1 MNNHGMDEIKFY
13 QPWSAPILH
22 SSLSEIQIKELLEIT
37 DFILK
42 DENKKSLNNQLAGE
56 IEDEWTIPTSIV
68 ELDSFKNYIDD
79 LSLRYLTSF
88 ASQYHIENDEIPPY
102 LFKFA
107 QCLEKSVLTHAWF
120 NDQKDDE
127 YNPIH
132 NHTGILSGV
141 LYLKIPEYLPSRKN
155 KDTDGTISFVGN
167 SSDTDIIMTN
177 STITISPKVGD
188 IFLFPS
194 LLKHQVYPFRTV
206 SGKGIR
212 RSLSFNIELN

>member
-1 MNNHGMDEIKFY
+1 MNNKMKFY

-37 DFILK
+37 DSISK
-42 DENKKSLNNQLAGE
+42 DGNKESYNNQLAGE
-56 IEDEWTIPTSIV
+56 IENEWGISASIV
-68 ELDSFKNYIDD
+68 ELNSFKNYIDD
-79 LSLRYLTSF
+79 LSLKYLTSF
-88 ASQYHIENDEIPPY
+88 ASQYNIENNKIPPQ
-102 LFKFA
+102 LVKFA
-107 QCLEKSVLTHAWF
+107 QCLEKSVITSAWF

-167 SSDTDIIMTN
+167 SSDTDKIMTN

-194 LLKHQVYPFRTV
+194 LLKHQVYPFRTADR
-206 SGKGIR
+206 KGIR
-212 RSLSFNIELN
+212 RSLSFNKG

>member
-1 MNNHGMDEIKFY
+1 MNNQIKFY

-37 DFILK
+37 DSISK
-42 DENKKSLNNQLAGE
+42 DGNKESYNNQLAGE
-56 IEDEWTIPTSIV
+56 IENEWGISASIV
-68 ELDSFKNYIDD
+68 ELNSFKNYIDD
-79 LSLRYLTSF
+79 LSLKYLTSF
-88 ASQYHIENDEIPPY
+88 ASQYNIENNKIPPQ
-102 LFKFA
+102 LVKFA
-107 QCLEKSVLTHAWF
+107 QCLEKSVITSAWF

-141 LYLKIPEYLPSRKN
+141 LYLKIPEYLPSRKTKN
-155 KDTDGTISFVGN
+155 TDGAISFMGNESKTDGT
-167 SSDTDIIMTN
+167 MTN

-194 LLKHQVYPFRTV
+194 LLKHQVYPFRTADR
-206 SGKGIR
+206 KGIR
-212 RSLSFNIELN
+212 RSLSFNKG

>member
-1 MNNHGMDEIKFY
+1 MNNKMKFY

-37 DFILK
+37 DSISK
-42 DENKKSLNNQLAGE
+42 DENKESYNNQLAGE
-56 IEDEWTIPTSIV
+56 IENEWGIPTSIV

-88 ASQYHIENDEIPPY
+88 ASQCHYEKDKIPPH
-102 LFKFA
+102 LARFA
-107 QCLEKSVLTHAWF
+107 QSLQKAVLTSAWF

-155 KDTDGTISFVGN
+155 KDMDGTITFVEN
-167 SSDTDIIMTN
+167 AADTDIIMTN
-177 STITISPKVGD
+177 STLTISPKVGD
-188 IFLFPS
+188 IFLFPA

-206 SGKGIR
+206 GGRGIR
-212 RSLSFNIELN
+212 RSLSFNTGLN

>member
-1 MNNHGMDEIKFY
+1 MNNKIKFY

-37 DFILK
+37 DSILK
-42 DENKKSLNNQLAGE
+42 DGNKKSYNNQLAGE
-56 IEDEWTIPTSIV
+56 IENEWGIPTSIV

-88 ASQYHIENDEIPPY
+88 ASQCHYEKDKIPPH
-102 LFKFA
+102 LARFA
-107 QCLEKSVLTHAWF
+107 QRLQKAVLTSAWF

-155 KDTDGTISFVGN
+155 KDMDGTITFVEN
-167 SSDTDIIMTN
+167 ASDTDIIMTN
-177 STITISPKVGD
+177 STLTISPKVGD
-188 IFLFPS
+188 IFLFPA

-206 SGKGIR
+206 GGRGIR
-212 RSLSFNIELN
+212 RSLSFNTGLN

>member
-1 MNNHGMDEIKFY
+1 MNNQIKFY

-37 DFILK
+37 DSILK
-42 DENKKSLNNQLAGE
+42 DGNKKSYNNQLAGE
-56 IEDEWTIPTSIV
+56 IENEWGIPTSIV

-79 LSLRYLTSF
+79 LSLKYLTSF
-88 ASQYHIENDEIPPY
+88 ASQCHYEKDKIPPH
-102 LFKFA
+102 LARFA
-107 QCLEKSVLTHAWF
+107 QRLQKAVLTSAWF

-167 SSDTDIIMTN
+167 AADTDIIMTN
-177 STITISPKVGD
+177 STLTISPKVGD
-188 IFLFPS
+188 IFLFPA

-206 SGKGIR
+206 GGRGIR
-212 RSLSFNIELN
+212 RSLSFNTGLN

>member
-1 MNNHGMDEIKFY
+1 MNNEIKFY

-155 KDTDGTISFVGN
+155 KDMDGTITFVGN

-194 LLKHQVYPFRTV
+194 LLKHQVYPFRTADR
-206 SGKGIR
+206 KGIR
-212 RSLSFNIELN
+212 RSLSFNKGTR

>member
-1 MNNHGMDEIKFY
+1 MNNKMKFY

-37 DFILK
+37 DSILK
-42 DENKKSLNNQLAGE
+42 DGNKKSYNNQLAGE
-56 IEDEWTIPTSIV
+56 IENEWGIPTSIV

-88 ASQYHIENDEIPPY
+88 ASQCHYEKDKIPPH
-102 LFKFA
+102 LARFA
-107 QCLEKSVLTHAWF
+107 QSLQKAVLTSAWF

-155 KDTDGTISFVGN
+155 KDMDGTITFVEN
-167 SSDTDIIMTN
+167 AADTDIIMTN
-177 STITISPKVGD
+177 STLTISPKVGD
-188 IFLFPS
+188 IFLFPA

-206 SGKGIR
+206 GGRGIR
-212 RSLSFNIELN
+212 RSLSFNTGLN

>member
-1 MNNHGMDEIKFY
+1 MDKIKFY

-22 SSLSEIQIKELLEIT
+22 SSLSEIQIKELLDIT
-37 DFILK
+37 DSILK
-42 DENKKSLNNQLAGE
+42 DENKKSYNNVLAGE
-56 IEDEWTIPTSIV
+56 IENEWIIPTSIL
-68 ELDSFKNYIDD
+68 ELDSFKNYIDE

-88 ASQYHIENDEIPPY
+88 ASQHHIETDKIPPV
-102 LFKFA
+102 LGRFA
-107 QCLEKSVLTHAWF
+107 QMLEKSVLTSAWF

-127 YNPIH
+127 YNPLH

-155 KDTDGTISFVGN
+155 KDMDGTITFVGN
-167 SSDTDIIMTN
+167 SSDTDIIMTY

>member
-1 MNNHGMDEIKFY
+1 MNNKIKFY

-37 DFILK
+37 DSILK
-42 DENKKSLNNQLAGE
+42 DGNKKSYNNQLAGE
-56 IEDEWTIPTSIV
+56 IENEWGIPTSIV

-79 LSLRYLTSF
+79 LSLKYLTSF
-88 ASQYHIENDEIPPY
+88 ASQCHYEKDKIPPH
-102 LFKFA
+102 LARFA
-107 QCLEKSVLTHAWF
+107 QRLQKAVLTSAWF

-177 STITISPKVGD
+177 STLTISPKVGD
-188 IFLFPS
+188 IFLFPA

-206 SGKGIR
+206 GGRGIR
-212 RSLSFNIELN
+212 RSLSFNTGLN

>member
-1 MNNHGMDEIKFY
+1 MNNKIKFY

-37 DFILK
+37 DSILK
-42 DENKKSLNNQLAGE
+42 GRNKKSYNNQLAGE
-56 IEDEWTIPTSIV
+56 IENEWGIPTSIV

-79 LSLRYLTSF
+79 LSLKYLTSF
-88 ASQYHIENDEIPPY
+88 ASQCHYEKDKIPPH
-102 LFKFA
+102 LARFA
-107 QCLEKSVLTHAWF
+107 QRLQKAVLTSAWF

-155 KDTDGTISFVGN
+155 KDMDGTITFVEN
-167 SSDTDIIMTN
+167 ASDTDIIMTN
-177 STITISPKVGD
+177 STLTISPKVGD
-188 IFLFPS
+188 IFLFPA

-206 SGKGIR
+206 GGRGIR
-212 RSLSFNIELN
+212 RSLSFNTGLN

>member
-1 MNNHGMDEIKFY
+1 MKFY

-37 DFILK
+37 DSISK
-42 DENKKSLNNQLAGE
+42 DENKESYNNQLAGE
-56 IEDEWTIPTSIV
+56 IENEWGISASIV
-68 ELDSFKNYIDD
+68 ELNSFKNYIDD
-79 LSLRYLTSF
+79 LSLKYLTSF
-88 ASQYHIENDEIPPY
+88 ASQYNIENNKISPQ
-102 LFKFA
+102 LVKFA
-107 QCLEKSVLTHAWF
+107 QCLEKSVITSAWF

-167 SSDTDIIMTN
+167 SSDTDKIMTT
-177 STITISPKVGD
+177 STIAISPKVGD

-194 LLKHQVYPFRTV
+194 LLKHQVYPFRTADR
-206 SGKGIR
+206 KGIR
-212 RSLSFNIELN
+212 RSLSFNKG

>member
-1 MNNHGMDEIKFY
+1 MNNQIKFY

-37 DFILK
+37 DSISK
-42 DENKKSLNNQLAGE
+42 DGNKESYNNQLAGE
-56 IEDEWTIPTSIV
+56 IENEWGISASIV
-68 ELDSFKNYIDD
+68 ELNSFKNYIDD
-79 LSLRYLTSF
+79 LSLKYLTSF
-88 ASQYHIENDEIPPY
+88 ASQYNIENNKIPPQ
-102 LFKFA
+102 LVKFA
-107 QCLEKSVLTHAWF
+107 QCLEKSVITSAWF

-155 KDTDGTISFVGN
+155 KDMDGTITFVEN
-167 SSDTDIIMTN
+167 ASDTDIIMTN
-177 STITISPKVGD
+177 STLTISPRVGD
-188 IFLFPS
+188 IFLFPA

-206 SGKGIR
+206 GGRGIR
-212 RSLSFNIELN
+212 RSLSFNTGLN

>member
-1 MNNHGMDEIKFY
+1 MNNEIKFY

-212 RSLSFNIELN
+212 RSLSFNIESN